1 MLEGPGAR
9 LTFATSPK
17 GTVPPPYKG
26 DENLGCDRLR
36 IAAIVPRIADA
47 HAIALAALD
56 CGRYRLGAKRH
67 GDEILQVAHHEA
79 GARKLRATGI
89 DVEGKTADH
98 PLGVPP
104 GRAPHRPKDGLA
116 LT

>member
-47 HAIALAALD
+47 HAIALAAFD
-56 CGRYRLGAKRH
+56 CGRYRLGTNRH
-67 GDEILQVAHHEA
+67 CNEVLPVAHHDVRKPKPRAVGTDGEGIIGEQPRGA
-79 GARKLRATGI
+79 GAG
-89 DVEGKTADH
+89 G
-98 PLGVPP
+98 
-104 GRAPHRPKDGLA
+104 A
-116 LT
+116 LPAAAYR

>member
-67 GDEILQVAHHEA
+67 WGRIVPVAPHQA
-79 GARKLRATGI
+79 VARQLAAKLSG
-89 DVEGKTADH
+89 VEGKNADT
-98 PLGVPP
+98 PL
-104 GRAPHRPKDGLA
+104 R
-116 LT
+116 